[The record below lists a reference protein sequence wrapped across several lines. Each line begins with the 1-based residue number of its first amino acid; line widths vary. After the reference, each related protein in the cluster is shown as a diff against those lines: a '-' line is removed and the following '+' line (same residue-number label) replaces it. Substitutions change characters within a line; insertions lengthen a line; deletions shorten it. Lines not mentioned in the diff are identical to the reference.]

1 MTRDS
6 LHILRAQ
13 QGKSKK
19 GRRLHSL
26 QELKEQN
33 LHRQSAKNIDEAPK
47 KNTKKTAKSPL
58 KRALLW
64 FLGSVASIVFILS
77 ACLLYLTSPMGESTL
92 TSMVQYGVNYVGK
105 PQNLRVS
112 IAHIRGF
119 WEGKIQIHDMRVFDA
134 YGPWLRIEEGTL
146 HPQWSSLA
154 RGSIATLQYRHNQEV
169 AEHLRTSSSSV
180 ATLPQN
186 HNQLFLQDE
195 NTDAEQ
201 NTVPAVQEAGSDLVD
216 ALLSAEE
223 VLKNKVVIG
232 LKVGTLVGVY
242 MPRFPKY
249 ALVEEEEVQEEGL
262 PLRFLPSWFALDIG
276 EVELVGFQL
285 GPTGKSVTISSRIH
299 AQISEK
305 KIRLRSVLLAASKI
319 SSQWVLP
326 PVQDLPADITLTISQ
341 LSKNSESLA
350 KNLSKEGRT
359 SLRGNKYILSFASLD
374 YDDGDIDLRWD
385 CRDSFLT
392 PIYLAGAKSL
402 RSRSRFLAHMQT
414 WPPSVEN
421 PVQARFVNRF
431 NMNLEQKGQRI
442 KASLASGQMFWDGE
456 SLVVRDFTMAS
467 PIKNPDLQATGSLG
481 YKPEAGLGTQLN
493 VSIKNINLLAATLG
507 VQVDEVPLS
516 GPINTDFYLSRGGKY
531 MLWWAKPLPDFQS
544 GRTLPGFTSKP
555 YDYSIIAQNVQ
566 RYAKNVLTSLGVV
579 QRTFAAQN
587 IRKYVVKEVREK
599 AEKADVKSTVQSAS
613 AAQEIPLEAQLEQIK
628 HIPLPDPSQSEEGL
642 RFRFKLESETLQV
655 PQGLIKNAFLTIHG
669 TSVHAPSAPAG
680 TNYPRK
686 AQPEVMSDFTAD
698 GLPRGIVG
706 TTYLR
711 FGDLFTF
718 GPAVYENAWFV
729 GGAHHESDVFQAR
742 LSPSTVK
749 FPGITSTA
757 DVSFAFALPRLKRRW
772 PWVDGNFN
780 FHVENWDFI
789 EHVLSS
795 PMRVNNLEFAS
806 SFKSFLDE
814 NGRPAQ
820 YMNTLFSTD
829 RMDATQFMVRS
840 VMGKTESKNL
850 HALADTVGLSIGNLR
865 EALSRTMEYTPPKDY
880 KIFTADIDL
889 SSGRG
894 GPVRWTKGEA
904 DMYIAGEDA
913 HFNVK
918 MLGDINALLDG
929 IFHFRSRTLK
939 VGEMKISTPKKDT
952 K

>member
-33 LHRQSAKNIDEAPK
+33 LREQRTVHAVTTAKTS
-47 KNTKKTAKSPL
+47 TKKAVKSPL
-58 KRALLW
+58 KRALIW
-64 FLGSVASIVFILS
+64 FFGGVASLIFILS

-105 PQNLRVS
+105 PLNLRIS
-112 IAHIRGF
+112 IANIRGF
-119 WEGKIQIHDMRVFDA
+119 WQGKIQIHDMRVFDA

-169 AEHLRTSSSSV
+169 AERLRTSSSSV

-186 HNQLFLQDE
+186 HDQLFLHDEKSDIEQDAQ
-195 NTDAEQ
+195 TGQKAQ
-201 NTVPAVQEAGSDLVD
+201 LDLVD
-216 ALLSAEE
+216 ALLTAED

-249 ALVEEEEVQEEGL
+249 TPVEKEEPQEEGL

-276 EVELVGFQL
+276 EVELAGFQL

-319 SSQWVLP
+319 STQWVLP

-341 LSKNSESLA
+341 LRKNSEALA
-350 KNLSKEGRT
+350 QNLSKAGRT
-359 SLRGNKYILSFASLD
+359 SLKGNKYVLSFASLD

-392 PIYLAGAKSL
+392 PIYLQGAKSL
-402 RSRSRFLAHMQT
+402 RSRSRFLARVQT
-414 WPPSVEN
+414 WPPSVEH

-431 NMNLEQKGQRI
+431 NMNLEQKEQRI
-442 KASLASGQMFWDGE
+442 KASLASGQMFWDGK

-467 PIKNPDLQATGSLG
+467 PIKNPDLQVVGSLG
-481 YKPEAGLGTQLN
+481 YKPEAGFGTQLN
-493 VSIKNINLLAATLG
+493 VSIKNINILAAALG
-507 VQVDEVPLS
+507 VKVDEVPLS
-516 GPINTDFYLSRGGKY
+516 GPIKTDFYVSRGGKY
-531 MLWWAKPLPDFQS
+531 MLWWAKPLPDFQAE
-544 GRTLPGFTSKP
+544 RILPGFTSKP

-566 RYAKNVLTSLGVV
+566 RYAKNVLSSLGVV

-587 IRKYVVKEVREK
+587 VHANFVNKAREKVVKAEDKATAQLVLSEQEK
-599 AEKADVKSTVQSAS
+599 S
-613 AAQEIPLEAQLEQIK
+613 LETQLEQIK
-628 HIPLPDPSQSEEGL
+628 HIPLPLPSQSEEGL
-642 RFRFKLESETLQV
+642 RFRFKLESEALQV
-655 PQGLIKNAFLTIHG
+655 PQGIIKNAFFTIHG

-686 AQPEVMSDFTAD
+686 AQPKVMSDFTAK

-711 FGDLFTF
+711 FGDLFNF
-718 GPAVYENAWFV
+718 GKAEHENSWFV
-729 GGAHHESDVFQAR
+729 GGVHDESDVFQAR
-742 LSPSTVK
+742 LSPSTMK

-757 DVSFAFALPRLKRRW
+757 DLSFAFALPRLKRRW

-795 PMRVNNLEFAS
+795 PMRVNNLQFAS

-840 VMGKTESKNL
+840 AMGKTESKNL

-865 EALSRTMEYTPPKDY
+865 EALTRTMEYTPPKDY